1 MIRTRLFS
9 LALALASACAAPS
22 PSVRPESAGA
32 AASREAAPQAAAPAA
47 KPAGP
52 DRAQVP
58 QPGPSPELRLPAQ
71 RHFTLSNG
79 LAVRLVVYDR
89 LPIIALNL
97 VVNAG
102 ATHDPAGRPG
112 LASFTAA
119 MMTEGTKTRSATR
132 LSEEVS
138 FIGGSLGAGA
148 GFDAASLTGASLSR
162 HLPKLLELFADV
174 AMNPS
179 FPKSDFARVLDVRLV
194 ALLQQR
200 DQPGAVAG
208 KAFANVFWGPH
219 PYGHWIMGTE
229 ESLQGMRPADLA
241 RFHGRYWVPANAE
254 LVVVGDVA
262 EEDLRNALEK
272 TLGRWRKGMA
282 APAAEDRAPAA
293 PKKVVLIEKEQAPQ
307 AYVLLGMPGLQR
319 SSPDFVPAEVA
330 FHILG
335 GGSSS
340 RLFRTLREEKGYTY
354 GIYASGETRKLGGA
368 SVIAGNV
375 KAEVTGAALR
385 DLLAEVEKMRTA
397 APTDAE
403 LEDAKNALVLGLPA
417 GFATAGGI
425 AGNLAELVVHDLPDD
440 YWNTF
445 ADEVRKVTAED
456 VVRVSQR
463 YLDPSQLTTVMVAE
477 PDLVKAQLAE
487 LPLGP
492 IEVRPSPVAAPA
504 VVPKAAGAR

>member
-1 MIRTRLFS
+1 MIRTR
-9 LALALASACAAPS
+9 ALAAALAILSACAGPS
-22 PSVRPESAGA
+22 TAVRPERSGAEGA
-32 AASREAAPQAAAPAA
+32 AESRGAQAPA
-47 KPAGP
+47 AGP
-52 DRAQVP
+52 DRTKLP
-58 QPGPSPELRLPAQ
+58 EPGPAPELRVPAQ
-71 RHFTLSNG
+71 RHFTLANG
-79 LAVRLVVYDR
+79 LKVRLVVYDR
-89 LPIIALNL
+89 LPIVALNL
-97 VVNAG
+97 VVDAG
-102 ATHDPAGRPG
+102 AMHDPAGRPG
-112 LASFTAA
+112 LASFAAA
-119 MMTEGTKTRSATR
+119 MMTEGTKTRSATQ
-132 LSEEVS
+132 LSDEIA

-179 FPKSDFARVLDVRLV
+179 FPQADFARVLDVRLV

-208 KAFANVFWGPH
+208 KAFADAFWGAH

-229 ESLQGMRPADLA
+229 ASLQAMRPADLA
-241 RFHGRYWVPANAE
+241 RFHSRYWVPANAE

-262 EEDLRNALEK
+262 EDELRAALEQ
-272 TLGRWRKGMA
+272 TLGRWRKGMP
-282 APAAEDRAPAA
+282 APPAEDRAPAA
-293 PKKVVLIEKEQAPQ
+293 PHRLVLIEKEDAPQ
-307 AYVLLGMPGLQR
+307 AFVMLGMPGLQR
-319 SSPDFVPAEVA
+319 SSPDYVPAEVA

-354 GIYASGETRKLGGA
+354 GIYASGETRKLAGA
-368 SVIAGNV
+368 SLIAGNV

-385 DLLAEVEKMRTA
+385 DLLAEVEKMRTG
-397 APTDAE
+397 APTAAE

-425 AGNLAELVVHDLPDD
+425 AGHLAELVVHDLPDD
-440 YWNTF
+440 YWNGF
-445 ADEVRKVTAED
+445 ADEVRKVTAND

-463 YLDPSQLTTVMVAE
+463 YLDPSRLTTVMVAE
-477 PDLVKAQLAE
+477 PDVVKAQLVD

-492 IEVRPSPVAAPA
+492 IEVRPPATAAPA
-504 VVPKAAGAR
+504 PAPKAAGMR